1 MDWSDEDVQPAAYP
15 RDEPAVHTADV
26 SPPRRSHGGWRLL
39 LGVADRNG
47 GPAEPR
53 AADGATNMAIDRAL
67 LEAVEDGGLPIVR
80 LYRWASP
87 TLSFGRNQPAAGCY
101 DQATARARGIAF
113 VRRPTG
119 GQAVLHA
126 DELTYA
132 VVAPVAAIGKPREA
146 YRRINRALVGALRGL
161 GLDAT
166 LAVRA
171 RPGAAGRSWLAACFR
186 EPAAGEVV
194 VGGRKLVGS
203 AQRCEGRV
211 VLQHGSILVSGSQ
224 AAAEELLLDGSGA
237 AAPSPDTGWTT
248 LEAELGRR
256 PSWTELAAAIS
267 AGFEETI
274 GTALAPARLSVE
286 ETTRVKE
293 LRVTFASPDWTW
305 RR

>member
-1 MDWSDEDVQPAAYP
+1 MTAGDEVARTGAAERRGASTPARVA
-15 RDEPAVHTADV
+15 
-26 SPPRRSHGGWRLL
+26 WRLL
-39 LGVADRNG
+39 AAAAGEP
-47 GPAEPR
+47 GPL
-53 AADGATNMAIDRAL
+53 DGPTNMAVDRAL
-67 LEAVEDGGLPIVR
+67 LESVAAGAAPVLR
-80 LYRWASP
+80 LYGWDPP

-101 DQATARARGIAF
+101 DEAAARARGIAF

-146 YRRINRALVGALRGL
+146 YRRINRALVGALRRL
-161 GLDAT
+161 GLEAS
-166 LAVRA
+166 LAVGA
-171 RPGAAGRSWLAACFR
+171 RPGAGDRSWLAACFR

-194 VGGRKLVGS
+194 VSGRKLVGS

-211 VLQHGSILVSGSQ
+211 VLQHGSILVSGTQ

-237 AAPSPDTGWTT
+237 GPSADAGWTT

-256 PSWTELAAAIS
+256 PSWSELTAAVS
-267 AGFEETI
+267 AGFAESI

-286 ETTRVKE
+286 ETTRVKD